1 MRSLSVRPLHR
12 PTRHAVVAAS
22 PRPGLL
28 LGIPR
33 RPATLAP
40 VSTQGSR
47 RTFFAIAAAVALAGG
62 YLVLEITGDVLRY
75 RIDQERAA
83 IERLDEELR
92 IVDAKIDETRRL
104 APLANGTVDLLITP

>member
-12 PTRHAVVAAS
+12 PTRRSVVAAS

-28 LGIPR
+28 LGVPR

-40 VSTQGSR
+40 VDTQGSR
-47 RTFFAIAAAVALAGG
+47 RTFLAIAVAVILAGG
-62 YLVLEITGDVLRY
+62 YLALEITGDVLRY

-92 IVDAKIDETRRL
+92 TVDAKIDETRRL
-104 APLANGTVDLLITP
+104 APLGDGAVDLLITP